1 MPSKKNENKEFVM
14 NPKTRRLVKIG
25 STTWTKLVADGL
37 LKGAE
42 TVDIIAQEQI
52 VGEIDDTSLED
63 EIQEKITDLNKEMP
77 VDQQIVKGRGKF
89 KGKLVKR
96 KKAQVNIK
104 EISEQVATAASVAIS
119 NNIEQL
125 AETDVDDLDDL
136 LKSLIMEELIT
147 PASSP
152 VRNVRTRTS
161 RGKYRLQS
169 ESETEDSDESDSE

>member
-1 MPSKKNENKEFVM
+1 MADKKNENSQFVI
-14 NPKTRRLVKIG
+14 NPNTSRPVKIG
-25 STTWTKLVADGL
+25 SKTWTKLVADGL
-37 LKGAE
+37 ITGSEAVDTIAE
-42 TVDIIAQEQI
+42 DHI
-52 VGEIDDTSLED
+52 VAEIEDECPD

-77 VDQQIVKGRGKF
+77 VDQQIVKGRGKY

-104 EISEQVATAASVAIS
+104 EISEQVASAASVAIS
-119 NNIEQL
+119 NNIDQL
-125 AETDVDDLDDL
+125 ADVDVDDLDDL
-136 LKSLIMEELIT
+136 LKSLIMEELVT

-169 ESETEDSDESDSE
+169 ESESDESDESDSE

>member
-1 MPSKKNENKEFVM
+1 MPSKKNENKEFVI
-14 NPKTRRLVKIG
+14 NPNTSRPVKIG
-25 STTWTKLVADGL
+25 SKTWTKLVKDGL
-37 LKGAE
+37 IDGADA
-42 TVDIIAQEQI
+42 VDKIAQEQI
-52 VGEIDDTSLED
+52 VGEIDDELED

-77 VDQQIVKGRGKF
+77 VDQQVVKGRGKY
-89 KGKLVKR
+89 KNKLVKR

-119 NNIEQL
+119 NNIDEL
-125 AETDVDDLDDL
+125 ADVDPDDIEGL

-152 VRNVRTRTS
+152 VRNTRTRTS

-169 ESETEDSDESDSE
+169 ESETEDSESESE

>member
-1 MPSKKNENKEFVM
+1 MADKKTQFVI
-14 NPKTRRLVKIG
+14 NPNTSRPVKIG
-25 STTWTKLVADGL
+25 SKTWTKLVKDGL
-37 LKGAE
+37 IKGSDA
-42 TVDIIAQEQI
+42 VDEIAQDHI
-52 VGEIDDTSLED
+52 VAEIEDVPED
-63 EIQEKITDLNKEMP
+63 EIQEKITDLNKEMS

-104 EISEQVATAASVAIS
+104 EISEQVASAASVAIS
-119 NNIEQL
+119 NNIDQL

-136 LKSLIMEELIT
+136 LKSLIMEELVT

-152 VRNVRTRTS
+152 VRNTRTRTS

-169 ESETEDSDESDSE
+169 ESETEDSDESE

>member
-1 MPSKKNENKEFVM
+1 MADKKTQFVI
-14 NPKTRRLVKIG
+14 NPNTSRPVKIG
-25 STTWTKLVADGL
+25 SKTWTKLVKDGL
-37 LKGAE
+37 IKGADA
-42 TVDIIAQEQI
+42 VDTIAQDHI
-52 VGEIDDTSLED
+52 VGDIDDTSLED
-63 EIQEKITDLNKEMP
+63 EVQEKITDLNKEMP

-119 NNIEQL
+119 NNIDQL
-125 AETDVDDLDDL
+125 ADVDPDDIEGL

-152 VRNVRTRTS
+152 VRNTRTRTS

-169 ESETEDSDESDSE
+169 ESETEDSDSESE

>member
-1 MPSKKNENKEFVM
+1 MPTKKNENTEFVM

-25 STTWTKLVADGL
+25 STTWTKLVKDGL
-37 LKGAE
+37 ITGTEA
-42 TVDIIAQEQI
+42 VDTIAQEQI

-63 EIQEKITDLNKEMP
+63 EVQEKITDLNKEMP
-77 VDQQIVKGRGKF
+77 VDQQVVKGRGKF

-119 NNIEQL
+119 NNIDQL
-125 AETDVDDLDDL
+125 ADVDPDDIEGL

-152 VRNVRTRTS
+152 VRNTRTRTS

-169 ESETEDSDESDSE
+169 ESETDSDDESESE